1 MADENPKGAASGK
14 PEAVMAPGQNGQEQA
29 KVVWDNSN
37 MSTSYA
43 NVVNIS
49 MTREECGLF
58 FGTNLTT
65 GIGGRGELTIRLSDR
80 IIMTPHAAKR
90 LCMLL
95 EANLKA
101 YEERYGKL
109 EVLEARRVTDV

>member
-1 MADENPKGAASGK
+1 MAEESAKAMNSEPNQAPANGEKPGAPKL
-14 PEAVMAPGQNGQEQA
+14 Q
-29 KVVWDNSN
+29 WDDSA

-43 NVVNIS
+43 NVVNVS

-65 GIGGRGELTIRLSDR
+65 GFGGAGEVTIRLTDR

-90 LCMLL
+90 LSLLL
-95 EANLKA
+95 EANLRG

-109 EVLEARRVTDV
+109 DVKPQ

>member
-1 MADENPKGAASGK
+1 MAEETSNTANTNATSASAGNNGS
-14 PEAVMAPGQNGQEQA
+14 APTL
-29 KVVWDNSN
+29 KWDDTS

-43 NVVNIS
+43 NVVNVS

-65 GIGGRGELTIRLSDR
+65 GIGGMGEVTIKLSDR

-90 LCMLL
+90 LSILL
-95 EANLKA
+95 DGHLRA

-109 EVLEARRVTDV
+109 DVQRTEQTTQ